1 MNKTTMHARAFDL
14 PGWPCPP
21 RVRDIVNTPNSW
33 GWVYMTLF
41 SAEHGIIQDD
51 LGRLWAAG
59 DNIPRPERNGNNT
72 AQLAWTPNG
81 LGVYVPQECYGN
93 LPDGSMLEAI
103 PDQWLPIAVVLDA
116 PKTLGGES

>member
-1 MNKTTMHARAFDL
+1 MTETTTHARALDL

-33 GWVYMTLF
+33 GWVFMNV
-41 SAEHGIIQDD
+41 SNPGPGVIQDD
-51 LGRLWAAG
+51 LGKLWASG
-59 DNIPRPERNGNNT
+59 DGVPRPDKLGANT

-81 LGVYVPQECYGN
+81 LGIYVPRECYHN
-93 LPDGSMLEAI
+93 LPSASMLDAI
-103 PDQWLPIAVVLDA
+103 PDHWIPIATVLTV